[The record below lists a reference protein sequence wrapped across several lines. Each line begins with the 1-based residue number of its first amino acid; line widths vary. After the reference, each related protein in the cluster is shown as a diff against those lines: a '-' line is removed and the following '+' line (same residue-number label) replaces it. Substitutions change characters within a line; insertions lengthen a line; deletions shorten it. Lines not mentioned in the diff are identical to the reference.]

1 MKYPLLLAT
10 SAALALAGPQGFSKR
25 ASSFVWF
32 GTSESGAEFGNQNIP
47 GVLGTDYIWPDT
59 SAIQTLRNA
68 GMNIFRVPFM
78 MERLVPT
85 TLTSTPNSKYLQ
97 DLKSTVDYITSTGAY
112 AIVDPH
118 NFGRYYGNIINST
131 SDFAAFW
138 TTVAKQFASNDKVI
152 FDTNN
157 EFNTEDQT
165 LVLNLN
171 QAAINAIRAAG
182 ATSQYIFVEGN
193 SWSGAWTWTSVN
205 TNLVSL
211 TDPNNKIVYEM
222 HQYLDSDGSGTSDT
236 CVSSTIGQERVQS
249 ATEWLKSNGKLGFL
263 GEFAGG
269 ANSVCQSAVTGMLD
283 YMQANS
289 DVWLGASW
297 WAAGPWWGTYI
308 YSIEPPSG
316 TAYSYYLNILSAYFP
331 SSSGSSTTTT
341 TSTTTRSTSTSTT
354 VSTTKSISTTTSA
367 TKSTSTTTST
377 TSTGSTATATAS
389 HWAQCGGIGWTGATT
404 CASPYT
410 CQVQNAYYSQCL

>member
-1 MKYPLLLAT
+1 MRYDLLLAA
-10 SAALALAGPQGFSKR
+10 SAALALASPQGHSKR
-25 ASSFVWF
+25 ASSFTWF
-32 GTSESGAEFGNQNIP
+32 GVSESGAEFGQAHIP
-47 GVLGTDYIWPDT
+47 GVLGTDYTWPTT
-59 SAIQTLRNA
+59 STIQTLRNA

-78 MERLVPT
+78 MERLVPN
-85 TLTSTPNSKYLQ
+85 TLTSSPNAAYLQ
-97 DLKSTVDYITSTGAY
+97 GLKSTVDFITSTGAY

-138 TTVAKQFASNDKVI
+138 TTVATQFASNDKVI

-157 EFNTEDQT
+157 EFNSEDQT

-193 SWSGAWTWTSVN
+193 SWSGAWTWVSVN
-205 TNLVSL
+205 SNLVSL

-222 HQYLDSDGSGTSDT
+222 HQYLDSDGSGTSET
-236 CVSSTIGQERVQS
+236 CVSTTIGQERVQS
-249 ATEWLKSNGKLGFL
+249 ATQWLKDNKKLGFL

-269 ANSVCQSAVTGMLD
+269 ANSVCQSALTGMLS
-283 YMQANS
+283 YMQQNS

-297 WAAGPWWGTYI
+297 WAAGPWWSTYI
-308 YSIEPPSG
+308 YSMEPPSG
-316 TAYSYYLNILSAYFP
+316 PAYTYYMSILSAYFP
-331 SSSGSSTTTT
+331 SSSGGSTT
-341 TSTTTRSTSTSTT
+341 
-354 VSTTKSISTTTSA
+354 
-367 TKSTSTTTST
+367 TSTTTST
-377 TSTGSTATATAS
+377 TAKSTSTTTTKATTTTVSTATATATATAA
-389 HWAQCGGIGWTGATT
+389 HWGQCGGSGWTGPTA

-410 CQVQNAYYSQCL
+410 CQAQNAWYSQCL

>member
-1 MKYPLLLAT
+1 MKYTLLLAAT
-10 SAALALAGPQGFSKR
+10 AALAHAAPHVKSKR
-25 ASSFVWF
+25 ASSFTWF
-32 GTSESGAEFGNQNIP
+32 GASESGAEFGSGNIP

-59 SAIQTLRNA
+59 STIQTLYDA
-68 GMNIFRVPFM
+68 GMNIFRVPFL
-78 MERLVPT
+78 MERLVPN
-85 TLTSTPNSKYLQ
+85 TLTSSPDATYLA
-97 DLKSTVDYITSTGAY
+97 DLKSTVDFITSIGAY
-112 AIVDPH
+112 ALVDPH
-118 NFGRYYGNIINST
+118 NFGRYYGSIINST

-138 TTVAKQFASNDKVI
+138 TTVATQFVSNDKVI

-171 QAAINAIRAAG
+171 QAAINAIRATG

-236 CVSSTIGQERVQS
+236 CVSTTIGQERVES
-249 ATEWLKSNGKLGFL
+249 ATEWLQSNGKLGFL

-283 YMQANS
+283 YLQDNS

-308 YSIEPPSG
+308 FSIEPPSG
-316 TAYSYYLNILSAYFP
+316 TAYTFYLDILSAYFP
-331 SSSGSSTTTT
+331 SSSSGSTT
-341 TSTTTRSTSTSTT
+341 TSTATTSTSTKT
-354 VSTTKSISTTTSA
+354 A
-367 TKSTSTTTST
+367 TST
-377 TSTGSTATATAS
+377 TSTGSTSTSTATAS
-389 HWAQCGGIGWTGATT
+389 HWAQCGGIGWTGATN

-410 CQVQNAYYSQCL
+410 CQVENAYYSQCL

>member
-1 MKYPLLLAT
+1 MRYTLFLFA
-10 SAALALAGPQGFSKR
+10 SAALALAVPQGHSKR

-32 GTSESGAEFGNQNIP
+32 GASESCAEFGNQNIP

-68 GMNIFRVPFM
+68 GMNIFRVPFL
-78 MERLVPT
+78 MERLVPN
-85 TLTSTPNSKYLQ
+85 TLTSTPNETYLQ
-97 DLKSTVDYITSTGAY
+97 GLKSTVEYITSTGAY

-118 NFGRYYGNIINST
+118 NYGRYYGNIITST

-138 TTVAKQFASNDKVI
+138 TTVAAEFASNDKVI

-165 LVLNLN
+165 VVLNLN

-205 TNLVSL
+205 SNLVNL
-211 TDPNNKIVYEM
+211 TDPQNKIVYEM
-222 HQYLDSDGSGTSDT
+222 HQYLDSDGSGTSET
-236 CVSSTIGQERVQS
+236 CVSTTIGQERVQS
-249 ATEWLKSNGKLGFL
+249 ATEWLQSNGKLGFL

-269 ANSVCQSAVTGMLD
+269 TNSVCQSAVTGMLS
-283 YMQANS
+283 YMQENS

-297 WAAGPWWGTYI
+297 WAAGPWWSTYI
-308 YSIEPPSG
+308 FSMEPPSG
-316 TAYSYYLNILSAYFP
+316 TAYTYYLKVLSAYFP
-331 SSSGSSTTTT
+331 SSSGSSGGSTT
-341 TSTTTRSTSTSTT
+341 TSTTTTHSTS
-354 VSTTKSISTTTSA
+354 STTTS
-367 TKSTSTTTST
+367 TTTTKLTTKST

-389 HWAQCGGIGWTGATT
+389 HWAQCGGVGWTGATACT
-404 CASPYT
+404 SPYT

>member
-1 MKYPLLLAT
+1 MKYSLLLAA
-10 SAALALAGPQGFSKR
+10 SAALALAVPQGPSKR
-25 ASSFVWF
+25 ASSFAWF
-32 GTSESGAEFGNQNIP
+32 GVSESGAEFGNQNIP

-59 SAIQTLRNA
+59 STIQTLRNA
-68 GMNIFRVPFM
+68 GMNIFRVPFL
-78 MERLVPT
+78 MERLVPNK
-85 TLTSTPNSKYLQ
+85 LTSSPDATYLQ
-97 DLKSTVDYITSTGAY
+97 GLKSTVEFITSTGAY
-112 AIVDPH
+112 ALVDPH

-138 TTVAKQFASNDKVI
+138 TTVATQFASNDKVI

-193 SWSGAWTWTSVN
+193 SWSGAWTWTTVN

-211 TDPNNKIVYEM
+211 TDPQNKIVYEM

-236 CVSSTIGQERVQS
+236 CVSSTIGQERVQA
-249 ATEWLKSNGKLGFL
+249 ATEWLQSNGKLGFL

-269 ANSVCQSAVTGMLD
+269 ANSLCQSAVTGMLS
-283 YMQANS
+283 YMQENS

-297 WAAGPWWGTYI
+297 WAAGPWWSTYI
-308 YSIEPPSG
+308 FSMEPPSG
-316 TAYSYYLNILSAYFP
+316 TAYTYYLNILSAYFP
-331 SSSGSSTTTT
+331 SSSGGSTTTSTSTATHTTTTTTTT
-341 TSTTTRSTSTSTT
+341 TST
-354 VSTTKSISTTTSA
+354 
-367 TKSTSTTTST
+367 KSTATATS
-377 TSTGSTATATAS
+377 TATAS

-410 CQVQNAYYSQCL
+410 CQAQNAYYSQCL

>member
-1 MKYPLLLAT
+1 MRYILPLLA
-10 SAALALAGPQGFSKR
+10 SAVLALAVPQSHSKR

-32 GTSESGAEFGNQNIP
+32 GTSESGAEFGNGNIP

-59 SAIQTLRNA
+59 SAIQTLRDA
-68 GMNIFRVPFM
+68 GMNIFRVPFL

-85 TLTSTPNSKYLQ
+85 TLTSSPNAVYLQ
-97 DLKSTVDYITSTGAY
+97 SLKSTVEYITSTGAY

-118 NFGRYYGNIINST
+118 NFGRYYGNIITST

-138 TTVAKQFASNDKVI
+138 TTVAAEFVSNDKVI

-165 LVLNLN
+165 LVLDLN

-193 SWSGAWTWTSVN
+193 SWSGAWTWTTVN
-205 TNLVSL
+205 SNMVNL
-211 TDPNNKIVYEM
+211 TDPQKKIVYEM

-249 ATEWLKSNGKLGFL
+249 ATEWLQSNGKLGFL

-269 ANSVCQSAVTGMLD
+269 ANSVCQSAVTGMLS
-283 YMQANS
+283 YMQDNS

-297 WAAGPWWGTYI
+297 WAAGPWWSTYI
-308 YSIEPPSG
+308 FSIEPPSG
-316 TAYSYYLNILSAYFP
+316 TAYTYYLNLLSAYFP
-331 SSSGSSTTTT
+331 SNSGSSGGSTT
-341 TSTTTRSTSTSTT
+341 TSTTTSSTSTATTT
-354 VSTTKSISTTTSA
+354 VRTTTTTKT
-367 TKSTSTTTST
+367 T

-389 HWAQCGGIGWTGATT
+389 HWAQCGGASWTGATV